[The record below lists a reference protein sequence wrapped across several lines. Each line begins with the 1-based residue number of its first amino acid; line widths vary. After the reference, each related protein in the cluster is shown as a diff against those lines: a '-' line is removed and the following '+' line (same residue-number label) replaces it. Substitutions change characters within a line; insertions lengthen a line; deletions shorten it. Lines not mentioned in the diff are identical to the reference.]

1 MNRLV
6 IYTTTGKVLQFD
18 GVSNVNHKSDT
29 LYFELTGYVGD
40 TGRSFFKNIAGYTL
54 YSPAKK
60 EGK

>member
-18 GVSNVNHKSDT
+18 NVSNLNHKSDA
-29 LYFELTGYVGD
+29 LYFETTGYDGD
-40 TGRSFFKNIAGYTL
+40 KGKGFFRNIAGYVL
-54 YSPAKK
+54 FAK